1 MRKRITLVTVMV
13 LLGGFLVTALPGT
26 ALQIGDGSEQPPAP
40 QGMSTGILQED
51 DSALVRPFLQ
61 ALADKLGI
69 SVDQLREA
77 IQAAKEEVIQQR
89 LGEAVRAGRLTQ
101 EQARGLQERLSR
113 AEPRDLLRFMLE
125 RFKSR
130 EGPERL
136 GQQRMPFG
144 KELKRGRLLGPRW
157 QPPRSYMPPYQSPY
171 YQPYSYNCVCYCNL
185 PAWYFAPTPMQP
197 QPMMPQF
204 WKFQQAKPQLKDQAP
219 KGP

>member
-1 MRKRITLVTVMV
+1 MRKRFTLVTVMV
-13 LLGGFLVTALPGT
+13 LLGGLLVTTLPGT
-26 ALQIGDGSEQPPAP
+26 ALQIGDGSGQPPAP
-40 QGMSTGILQED
+40 QGAGILQED

-101 EQARGLQERLSR
+101 EQARRLGERLSR
-113 AEPRDLLRFMLE
+113 AEPRELLRFMLE
-125 RFKSR
+125 RFKGR

-157 QPPRSYMPPYQSPY
+157 QPPQSYMPPPY
-171 YQPYSYNCVCYCNL
+171 YQPYPYNCVCYCNF
-185 PAWYFAPTPMQP
+185 PGWYFAPTPMQP
-197 QPMMPQF
+197 QPMTPWKLQQPQP
-204 WKFQQAKPQLKDQAP
+204 QGPKPPQNP
-219 KGP
+219 